1 MKIPK
6 LTKDNIDKYFSAW
19 AIKVGEEIDKKAEK
33 EKWDA
38 FDYASAINFMLTDI
52 KEDIERLVESL

>member
-19 AIKVGEEIDKKAEK
+19 ALTGGEEIDKKAEK
-33 EKWDA
+33 EKCDG
-38 FDYASAINFMLTDI
+38 FD
-52 KEDIERLVESL
+52 